1 MSSHMSSEAGRGR
14 FEPRAVAL
22 RRWQRDWESWSVG
35 PEAAAG
41 LRRWSGDPLL
51 VEHCGSVVALLA
63 ACGRDRSV
71 AVPVADGRLAAL
83 IAFARAGDRAAA
95 RVVLERVMPAL
106 TAQAATKARRARG
119 ATHLG
124 PAGETAGFGEVLAE
138 LVGAA
143 WLVICSFPLDR
154 RPRKIA
160 VNVVLDAV
168 YRVFGYRP
176 RIERATVYRELLPDT
191 PVELDGRPAVG
202 AFRGRGASA
211 ELLDVLAEGVAG
223 GVDPAQLRLLADLA
237 LVGLTQAQVAARGGI
252 SDRAVRLRR
261 NAAVRALRAALLPEP
276 SCLDVVVRE
285 TDSGSGAS

>member
-1 MSSHMSSEAGRGR
+1 MSSHRSSEAGRGR

-51 VEHCGSVVALLA
+51 AGHCGSVVEVLA
-63 ACGRDRSV
+63 ACGRDRAV

-106 TAQAATKARRARG
+106 TVQAATKARRARG

-124 PAGETAGFGEVLAE
+124 PAGETTGFGEVLTE

-176 RIERATVYRELLPDT
+176 RIERATVCWDLLPDT

-202 AFRGRGASA
+202 SFRRGASA
-211 ELLDVLAEGVAG
+211 ELLDVLAEGVAS

-237 LVGLTQAQVAARGGI
+237 LVGLTQTQVATRAGI

-261 NAAVRALRAALLPEP
+261 NAAVRALRAALLPEL
-276 SCLDVVVRE
+276 SRLDVVVRE

>member
-1 MSSHMSSEAGRGR
+1 MSSEAGRGR

-22 RRWQRDWESWSVG
+22 RRWQREWESWSVG
-35 PEAAAG
+35 PDAAAG

-83 IAFARAGDRAAA
+83 IAFARVGDRAAA

-106 TAQAATKARRARG
+106 TVQAATKSRRARG
-119 ATHLG
+119 ATHNG

-176 RIERATVYRELLPDT
+176 RIERATVCWDLLPDT

-202 AFRGRGASA
+202 VFRRGASA
-211 ELLDVLAEGVAG
+211 ELLDVLAEGVAS
-223 GVDPAQLRLLADLA
+223 GVDPAELRLLADLA
-237 LVGLTQAQVAARGGI
+237 LVGLTQTQVATRAGI

-261 NAAVRALRAALLPEP
+261 NAAVRALRAAVLPEP
-276 SCLDVVVRE
+276 SRLDVVVRE

>member
-1 MSSHMSSEAGRGR
+1 MSSEAGRGR

-22 RRWQRDWESWSVG
+22 RRWQQDWESWSVG
-35 PEAAAG
+35 PDASAG
-41 LRRWSGDPLL
+41 LRRWSDDPLL

-63 ACGRDRSV
+63 ACGRDRAV

-106 TAQAATKARRARG
+106 TVQAATKARRARG
-119 ATHLG
+119 ATHHG
-124 PAGETAGFGEVLAE
+124 PAGETTGFGEVLAE

-176 RIERATVYRELLPDT
+176 RIERATVCWDLLPDT
-191 PVELDGRPAVG
+191 PVGLDGRPAVG
-202 AFRGRGASA
+202 AFRRGASA
-211 ELLDVLAEGVAG
+211 ELLDVLAEGVTS

-237 LVGLTQAQVAARGGI
+237 LVGLTQTQVAARAGI

-261 NAAVRALRAALLPEP
+261 DAAVRALRAALLPEP
-276 SCLDVVVRE
+276 SVLDVVGVRAPAA
-285 TDSGSGAS
+285 TVSGSGAS